1 MFLFTIGALIF
12 MLFGSVILVS
22 TNIASLGS
30 FYNIIIFILVVTSSL
45 GRVVSHVDH
54 LICHLMQ
61 QLGLGFQKPLHGWIY
76 LTGVG
81 YKLSCHLVQLGLGY
95 YEFSHVVLLVVVVT
109 ILDVGVSWRSHLFG
123 LGWD

>member
-81 YKLSCHLVQLGLGY
+81 QEWICHLVQLGLGY
-95 YEFSHVVLLVVVVT
+95 YEFSHVGLLVVVVVVVT
-109 ILDVGVSWRSHLFG
+109 TLNVG
-123 LGWD
+123 